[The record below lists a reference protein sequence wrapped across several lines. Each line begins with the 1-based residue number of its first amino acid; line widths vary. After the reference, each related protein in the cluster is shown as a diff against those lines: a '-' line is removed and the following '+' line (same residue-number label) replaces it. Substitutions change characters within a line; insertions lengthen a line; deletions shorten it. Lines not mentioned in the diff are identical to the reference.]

1 MQFVEKKRRLYMSD
15 NVKLTSFSSAAGCGA
30 KLKARDL
37 MKVLEGLP
45 SFKDEHL
52 EVGFDGAEDALVY
65 NITNDLSLV
74 STVDFFPPMVDDP
87 FIFGQIAAA
96 NALSD
101 IYAMGADPIYAL
113 SLMCFVQKLDK
124 GILKRILE
132 GGISKATEAGIAIA
146 GGHTI
151 EDQGIKY
158 GLAVTGKVEKNKVW
172 RNNTI
177 VKGDAI
183 VLTKALGVGIIN
195 TAYRCSAV
203 SQQGIKSAIDSM
215 TLLNK
220 YACLIAKNHTVHAAT
235 DVTGFGLLGHLA
247 EMTDKKEYSIR
258 IKAKAV
264 PYIEEAFSLAEYGYL
279 PCASYYNREY
289 TEGKILIKESIPL
302 PLTDILYDP
311 QTSGGLLLSL
321 PYNEAEEF
329 VSEYT
334 DATIIGEVTDKDT
347 HQIIVE

>member
-1 MQFVEKKRRLYMSD
+1 MQFAEKKRRLYMSD
-15 NVKLTSFSSAAGCGA
+15 DVKLTSFSSAAGCGA

-52 EVGFDGAEDALVY
+52 EVGFDGAEDALIY

-101 IYAMGADPIYAL
+101 IYAMGAEPIYAL

-158 GLAVTGKVEKNKVW
+158 GLAVTGKVEKKQGVAQQHNSKRGCYSTYKGLGSGDNKH
-172 RNNTI
+172 
-177 VKGDAI
+177 
-183 VLTKALGVGIIN
+183 GIQMF
-195 TAYRCSAV
+195 C
-203 SQQGIKSAIDSM
+203 
-215 TLLNK
+215 
-220 YACLIAKNHTVHAAT
+220 CIA
-235 DVTGFGLLGHLA
+235 TGNQ
-247 EMTDKKEYSIR
+247 E
-258 IKAKAV
+258 
-264 PYIEEAFSLAEYGYL
+264 
-279 PCASYYNREY
+279 CN
-289 TEGKILIKESIPL
+289 
-302 PLTDILYDP
+302 
-311 QTSGGLLLSL
+311 
-321 PYNEAEEF
+321 
-329 VSEYT
+329 
-334 DATIIGEVTDKDT
+334 
-347 HQIIVE
+347 

>member
-1 MQFVEKKRRLYMSD
+1 MSD
-15 NVKLTSFSSAAGCGA
+15 KKNDEINNVRLTSFSSAAGCGA

-37 MKVLEGLP
+37 MKVLSTLP
-45 SFKDEHL
+45 TFKDNNL
-52 EVGFDGAEDALVY
+52 EVGFEGAEDALVY
-65 NITNDLSLV
+65 NLTDNLSIV

-101 IYAMGADPIYAL
+101 IYAMGAEPIYAL
-113 SLMCFVQKLDK
+113 SLMCFDQKLDK
-124 GILKRILE
+124 SILKRILE
-132 GGISKATEAGIAIA
+132 GGISKTTEAGIAIA

-151 EDQGIKY
+151 EDKGIKY
-158 GLAVTGKVEKNKVW
+158 GLSVTGKVKRGDAW

-183 VLTKALGVGIIN
+183 VLTKPLGVGIIN
-195 TAYRCSAV
+195 TAFKCGEASLEA
-203 SQQGIKSAIDSM
+203 SKEAAESM

-220 YACLIAKNHTVHAAT
+220 YACMIAKNHIVHAAT

-247 EMTDKKEYSIR
+247 EMTDRREFSVRIDSKK
-258 IKAKAV
+258 V
-264 PYIEEAFSLAEYGYL
+264 PYIKEAFTLAEYGFL

-289 TEGKILIKESIPL
+289 TEGKISISKKVPL

-321 PYNEAEEF
+321 PYSEAEDF
-329 VSEYT
+329 VSEYNS
-334 DATIIGEVTDKDT
+334 AVVIGEVIDKKDA
-347 HQIIVE
+347 QVIVE

>member
-1 MQFVEKKRRLYMSD
+1 MSD
-15 NVKLTSFSSAAGCGA
+15 NVRLTSYSSSAGCGA

-37 MKVLEGLP
+37 MKVLTGLP
-45 SFKDEHL
+45 SFKDPHL
-52 EVGFDGAEDALVY
+52 EVGFEGAEDALVY
-65 NITNDLSLV
+65 NITDDLSLV

-101 IYAMGADPIYAL
+101 IYAMGAEPVYAL

-124 GILKRILE
+124 SILKRILE
-132 GGISKATEAGIAIA
+132 GGISKASEAGIPIA

-158 GLAVTGKVEKNKVW
+158 GLAVTGKVKRGKAW

-177 VKGDAI
+177 LKGDAI
-183 VLTKALGVGIIN
+183 VLTKPLGCGIIN
-195 TAYRCSAV
+195 TAYKCSAV
-203 SQQGIKSAIDSM
+203 SEQGIKTAVESM

-247 EMTDKKEYSIR
+247 EMTDKGEYSIK
-258 IKAKAV
+258 IKADRV

-289 TEGKILIKESIPL
+289 TEGKISIKESVPL

-321 PYNEAEEF
+321 PYEEAEEF

-334 DATIIGEVTDKDT
+334 DAVIIGEVTDKADSQVT
-347 HQIIVE
+347 VE